1 MCLHCGKDG
10 HQARTCPVKE
20 SQVDRKVATQR
31 HLQSAKAPA
40 TRPPQSKGGG
50 KSKGVGKGRKAGV
63 RIVGTDEFAAYD
75 NDADMYEEAPFN
87 VEGGDAPPSA
97 Y

>member
-1 MCLHCGKDG
+1 MLALWQGRPSSTSMPSEG
-10 HQARTCPVKE
+10 IT
-20 SQVDRKVATQR
+20 SGTQGGNAAP
-31 HLQSAKAPA
+31 LAVGQGPA
-40 TRPPQSKGGG
+40 TRPTQAKGGG
-50 KSKGVGKGRKAGV
+50 KSKGVGKVRKAGV

-75 NDADMYEEAPFN
+75 NDADMYEEAPFD